1 MNARWLELALRKQRL
16 QLRSAQLRA
25 EVAADAAALEPL
37 FVAGDRIRDGVRWLG
52 RHPEVPVG
60 AGVALLVARPRRL
73 LGWARRGLFAWQAAR
88 RVRLWLDR
96 RLEL

>member
-1 MNARWLELALRKQRL
+1 MNARRLELALRKQRL

-25 EVAADAAALEPL
+25 DFAADAAAFEPL
-37 FVAGDRIRDGVRWLG
+37 FVAGDRVRDAAHWLK
-52 RHPEVPVG
+52 RHPELPVA

-88 RVRLWLDR
+88 RLRLWFDR
-96 RLEL
+96 RRES

>member
-1 MNARWLELALRKQRL
+1 MNARRLELALRKQRL

-25 EVAADAAALEPL
+25 DFAADAAAFEPL
-37 FVAGDRIRDGVRWLG
+37 FAAGDQVRDAALWL
-52 RHPEVPVG
+52 RNHPAVPVG

-73 LGWARRGLFAWQAAR
+73 LRWARRGFVAWQAAR

-96 RLEL
+96 RVES

>member
-1 MNARWLELALRKQRL
+1 MNQRRLELALRKQRL

-25 EVAADAAALEPL
+25 DFAADAAAFEPL
-37 FVAGDRIRDGVRWLG
+37 FAAGDKVRDAALWLKG
-52 RHPEVPVG
+52 HPEVPVG

-73 LGWARRGLFAWQAAR
+73 LRWARRGLLAWQAAR

-96 RLEL
+96 RFEA

>member
-1 MNARWLELALRKQRL
+1 MNARRLELALRKQRL

-25 EVAADAAALEPL
+25 DFAADAAAFEPL
-37 FVAGDRIRDGVRWLG
+37 FAAGDRARDAMYWL
-52 RHPEVPVG
+52 RSHPEIPVG

-73 LGWARRGLFAWQAAR
+73 LRWARRGLVAWQAAR

-96 RLEL
+96 RFES